1 LEVFDEKFN
10 RQVIRD
16 LVRGSVKNDAHG
28 GESGLASWAACGLA
42 GFLERP

>member
-28 GESGLASWAACGLA
+28 GESGLASWPTCGLA